1 MWLSAVLTAALVA
14 QSVLPVMAAQSLN
27 GTITEKTATASNA
40 DKAEMDGAKEAQTAV
55 SGNYT
60 SSLMTAALQDQVFE
74 FAEKDVVKYVGDTNQ
89 GFKPTINGYSTTTL
103 TYESSNP
110 NVVAVDSSGILTV
123 KMAGSAVITATL
135 SREASKPTASY
146 TVTVP
151 ERELNFTQNPVV
163 VPLGETIELPLEMKN
178 FSERSTA
185 RSLFYEI
192 GDAAVLKMESQAAP
206 GKVKGQKLGSTTLTA
221 YTQDGM
227 VKSTVNVI
235 VSTDAAVSDLQVTN
249 NFEKAVTLSWKMTG
263 TEYYEVYRK
272 PDGEEYT
279 RVDSGSLESG
289 QTTVA
294 FTDTRAEK
302 GASYTY
308 KVVALAFGGLEAATQ
323 EINVTVASQSIT
335 LNSLSLYPGET
346 VQAEPKYEGYT
357 TVPAAQWSVDDT
369 SIATVDNTGKVTAL
383 KAGRTKVTVR
393 LADGNEKTANV
404 FVTNPSE
411 VTELKTD
418 LNMNRHVQISWT
430 KAAVSDTIRVYR
442 KEGTGSW
449 NYLTSTTGTSYVDET
464 AQSGHT
470 YQYKVTRIIQHNN
483 EKYET
488 AGVTLEVSV
497 TNQTAEVT
505 EKLNV
510 VRKGQSYQIPLTL
523 SGFAQ
528 TPVIKYT
535 SSNTSVATVD
545 ASGKVSIKGEGRADI
560 TIEVENGPTLTCTY
574 FCAER
579 PSGMYTAREWQ
590 VFILTNQNRMNEGH
604 APLSMFPQMQKAT
617 DIRKKELVT
626 KYSHMRPDGSSCFTA
641 FGDVGLSYN
650 RVAENIAMGQT
661 TPSQVVTAWMNSS
674 GHYKNIMGNYQHF
687 ATGETSNHWVQMFL
701 GCDETVE
708 LMTMAP
714 ASGSRSF
721 KQGTKI
727 ENFGEIVVL
736 HCDSHGNSYMPL
748 ISDMCTG
755 YDPDQIGEQTITVH
769 YKELTTTFTVTI
781 TKATTS
787 GTTGGSGSSGGSGGG
802 GGGGSSSGGGGGS
815 SSGGGGGS
823 SSGGGPSGGSSLGG
837 NGPSGGSTTIVT
849 GNGGSGNSSSG
860 SSRDTHQGANWS
872 KRDEKW
878 YLVKADGSYVT
889 GWALKN
895 GAWYYMNQGGDMKTG
910 WLNLNNIWYYLN
922 PDGDMKTGWLSDN
935 GKWYYLNPAG
945 DMKTG
950 WLFDNGK
957 WYFLNPSG
965 DMATGWIMD
974 NGKYYCLDGSGAMY
988 ANTRTP
994 DGYFVDAS
1002 GARQ

>member
-40 DKAEMDGAKEAQTAV
+40 DKAEIAGAKEPQTAAY
-55 SGNYT
+55 GNYT
-60 SSLMTAALQDQVFE
+60 SSLMTAAFQNQKFE
-74 FAEKDVVKYVGDTNQ
+74 FAEKDVVKYVGDANQ
-89 GFKPTINGYSTTTL
+89 GFRPTINGYSTTTL

-110 NVVAVDSSGILTV
+110 DVVDVDSYGILTV
-123 KMAGSAVITATL
+123 KKAGSAVITATL

-163 VPLGETIELPLEMKN
+163 VPLGEAIALPLEMKN

-185 RSLFYEI
+185 RKLTYEI
-192 GDAAVLKMESQAAP
+192 GDTSVLKIESQEAP
-206 GKVKGQKLGSTTLTA
+206 GKVRGQKLGSTTLTVS
-221 YTQDGM
+221 TEDGL
-227 VKSTVNVI
+227 VKKTVNVT

-263 TEYYEVYRK
+263 AEYYKVYRK
-272 PDGEEYT
+272 TDGEEYA
-279 RVDSGSLESG
+279 RVESGSLESG
-289 QTTVA
+289 QTTA
-294 FTDTRAEK
+294 TFTDTRAEK
-302 GASYTY
+302 GVSYTY
-308 KVVALAFGGLEAATQ
+308 KVVALAFGGLEAAAQ

-470 YQYKVTRIIQHNN
+470 YQYKVTRMVRHNN

-497 TNQTAEVT
+497 TNQTAEVI

-604 APLSMFPQMQKAT
+604 DPLSMFPQMQKAT

-714 ASGSRSF
+714 ANGSRSF

-736 HCDSHGNSYMPL
+736 YCDSHGNSYMPL

-755 YDPDQIGEQTITVH
+755 YDPNQIGEQTITVH

-815 SSGGGGGS
+815 SSGGG
-823 SSGGGPSGGSSLGG
+823 PSGGSSLGG
-837 NGPSGGSTTIVT
+837 NGPSGGSTTIIT

-878 YLVKADGSYVT
+878 YLVKTDGSYAT

-988 ANTRTP
+988 ANTKTP